1 MSTTNQIST
10 DREIA
15 SLKPGMKRYEVSI
28 AGARGLSIRVIPNGE
43 RIFEFRYVAAN
54 GKRRR
59 MQLGLYPA
67 LRLAEAKT
75 RAIQLRS
82 AVIDGDDPSEER
94 AEAKT
99 SLRTAQTL
107 NELATEYYEAA
118 AKGLHGGRKRP
129 KRQQTLRHEKGL
141 FDRYVAK
148 KLGKELFVQISRPDI
163 KVFMRDLAAD
173 SGLSAGSVARVGETL
188 SSIFG
193 FAVHDDRLEAN
204 PVAGLS
210 HPLALESRER
220 RFDDIALKTLWTT
233 FTVHSTAREESAP
246 NLADPISRLE
256 PVTCLAARFIMV
268 TLCRRNEAC
277 VARWLEIDRVS
288 KTWTIPRERAKS
300 GRTEVKPLSAEALAI
315 LNAAEA
321 DALRVHHDKSSEFV
335 FPSLRDCKR
344 PLEDARVTRAIE
356 RLCRRFGLP
365 HGSPHDFRRSGATT
379 LTDERY
385 GFTRFVVSKVL
396 GHSGRDGAAVTAIY
410 DRNEY
415 LPQKRAALE
424 AWAGHLL
431 SLIEK
436 TSGQVPR
443 SNETS
448 LAAE

>member
-15 SLKPGMKRYEVSI
+15 GLRPGQKRYEVSI
-28 AGARGLSIRVIPNGE
+28 ADARGLSIRVVPNGE

-67 LRLAEAKT
+67 LRLAEARSK
-75 RAIQLRS
+75 AIQLRS

-94 AEAKT
+94 AESKS
-99 SLRTAQTL
+99 SLRNAQTL
-107 NELATEYYEAA
+107 IELAEEYCAAA

-129 KRQQTLRHEKGL
+129 KRQRTLLHEKGL

-148 KLGKELFVQISRPDI
+148 KLGKELFVEIRRPDV
-163 KVFMRDLAAD
+163 KVFMHDLASESD
-173 SGLSAGSVARVGETL
+173 LSAGSVARVGETL

-193 FAVHDDRLEAN
+193 FAVHDDRLDVN
-204 PVAGLS
+204 PVAGLT
-210 HPLALESRER
+210 HPLALVSRER
-220 RFDDIALKTLWTT
+220 RFDDEALKTLWKT
-233 FTVHSTAREESAP
+233 FVLHSTPREDGMQNP
-246 NLADPISRLE
+246 ADPTSRLE

-268 TLCRRNEAC
+268 TLCRRSEAC
-277 VARWLEIDRVS
+277 VAKWIEIDRVS
-288 KTWTIPRERAKS
+288 KTWIIPRERAKS
-300 GRTEVKPLSAEALAI
+300 GRTEVKPLSAEAITI
-315 LNAAEA
+315 LDAARA
-321 DALRVHHDKSSEFV
+321 DALRVHHGKASEYV
-335 FPSLRDCKR
+335 FPSLRDSR
-344 PLEDARVTRAIE
+344 RSLAEARVTRAIA
-356 RLCRRFGLP
+356 RLCKRLGLP

-396 GHSGRDGAAVTAIY
+396 GHAGRDGAAVTAIY

-431 SLIEK
+431 SLAEK
-436 TSGQVPR
+436 PSEQIPGPHQ
-443 SNETS
+443 TS